1 MGCTQSPP
9 VRPAPARRVSI
20 AEPPSIDV
28 RVLGLPDWPSLL
40 QPSTTAARGA
50 QQIEDGAALQGE
62 EVRQIEVVCEDSEEP
77 LPKGCAALVAKLGGC
92 MHAHRVELEIMH
104 GSRSGAVVL
113 LMTPYRADGQMLPIS
128 VVKFDRGGLRAAK

>member
-20 AEPPSIDV
+20 TEPGIDV
-28 RVLGLPDWPSLL
+28 RVLGLADWPSRL
-40 QPSTTAARGA
+40 QLSTTAARGA
-50 QQIEDGAALQGE
+50 QQTEDGE
-62 EVRQIEVVCEDSEEP
+62 DSEVVCKDSEEP

-128 VVKFDRGGLRAAK
+128 VVKFDRGGLRASK